1 MNSLNEIIEELGTA
15 PKNFSGTVT
24 AKDGSWA
31 LVVKGEIISYQP
43 YIPLMVF
50 SASTQE
56 VSYHSPLPPKGY
68 YDSNM

>member
-31 LVVKGEIISYQP
+31 WAENGEIICFYP
-43 YIPLMVF
+43 YIPLMVIN
-50 SASTQE
+50 AATQE
-56 VSYHSPLPPKGY
+56 VSYHSPFPPKGN